1 MIILVV
7 FRNVSAQ
14 VLPTLSYVRVVGNL
28 AIVARPIGHVGTDA
42 SPVQSNVGEFW
53 CGIEKVGEEIPVE
66 YGEFTRVRDGKVFE
80 AKIKDRKARLHFG
93 KAPATVAGK
102 YLCEVRGED
111 GQLLSGNMFVYS
123 PPVLRL
129 PTGAM
134 FHEVPGARPPKVI
147 GGVLTVKKGGSLELR
162 CPVFAY
168 PQAWVRWER
177 DGAAIEPNP
186 SISYDGDNV
195 ILSHVDTNMAGTYT
209 CIADNSFPMFVDG
222 PSMPHQLIFEQ
233 KVTVNP

>member
-1 MIILVV
+1 MAPKWKPFL
-7 FRNVSAQ
+7 N
-14 VLPTLSYVRVVGNL
+14 
-28 AIVARPIGHVGTDA
+28 
-42 SPVQSNVGEFW
+42 
-53 CGIEKVGEEIPVE
+53 
-66 YGEFTRVRDGKVFE
+66 VFE

-111 GQLLSGNMFVYS
+111 A

-147 GGVLTVKKGGSLELR
+147 GGVRTVKKGGSLELR

>member
-1 MIILVV
+1 MLL
-7 FRNVSAQ
+7 F
-14 VLPTLSYVRVVGNL
+14 
-28 AIVARPIGHVGTDA
+28 
-42 SPVQSNVGEFW
+42 
-53 CGIEKVGEEIPVE
+53 EI
-66 YGEFTRVRDGKVFE
+66 FE
-80 AKIKDRKARLHFG
+80 AKIKDHKAKLHFG

-129 PTGAM
+129 PTGSV
-134 FHEVPGARPPKVI
+134 FHEVPDARPPKVI
-147 GGVLTVKKGGSLELR
+147 GGLRTANSGGSIELR

-168 PQAWVRWER
+168 PQPWVRWER
-177 DGAAIEPNP
+177 DGKAIGPDP
-186 SISYDGDNV
+186 SITYDGDNL
-195 ILSHVDTNMAGTYT
+195 ILSNVEANMAGTYS

-233 KVTVNP
+233 KFTVNP

>member
-1 MIILVV
+1 MASYSVEICLSTVSPNFERYCHFNSI
-7 FRNVSAQ
+7 RNSPQLSA
-14 VLPTLSYVRVVGNL
+14 
-28 AIVARPIGHVGTDA
+28 
-42 SPVQSNVGEFW
+42 
-53 CGIEKVGEEIPVE
+53 
-66 YGEFTRVRDGKVFE
+66 
-80 AKIKDRKARLHFG
+80 
-93 KAPATVAGK
+93 
-102 YLCEVRGED
+102 
-111 GQLLSGNMFVYS
+111 

-129 PTGAM
+129 PTGSM

-147 GGVLTVKKGGSLELR
+147 GGVRTVKKGGSLELR

-177 DGAAIEPNP
+177 DGTAIEPNP

-195 ILSHVDTNMAGTYT
+195 ILTHVDANMAGTYT

-233 KVTVNP
+233 KVSVNP